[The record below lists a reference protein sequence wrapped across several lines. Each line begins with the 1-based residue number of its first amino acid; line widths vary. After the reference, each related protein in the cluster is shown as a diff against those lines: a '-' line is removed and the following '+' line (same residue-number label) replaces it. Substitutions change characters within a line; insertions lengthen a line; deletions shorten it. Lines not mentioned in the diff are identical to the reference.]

1 MISWAPIWAV
11 VIRYTRVWQK
21 DPNLL
26 LAGLYWPLLD
36 ILIWGFLGTWIA
48 QSQTGL
54 LHNYK
59 IVALLGVLLWQFIA
73 RGCNAICMMI
83 CEEIWAKNVV
93 NLFSLPLRISEWI
106 IGITIFYAIY
116 ISLLTLFCMLVI
128 THLYDIPFW
137 HLLSTFLIFA
147 PPLFFCGIWIGFTC
161 LQIIVS
167 LGKSGIEIGYIF
179 AWFMLP
185 FSGSS
190 YPIEILPAWA
200 QTFSS
205 YLPMSYVFAG
215 MRTYLMYHHDPTPF
229 LIKGYLLSI
238 IYAACSILLFI
249 YAFNRSKKNGLAR
262 LTE

>member
-1 MISWAPIWAV
+1 MISWAPIWAI

-48 QSQTGL
+48 QSQTEQ

-59 IVALLGVLLWQFIA
+59 MVALLGILLWQFIA

-93 NLFSLPLRISEWI
+93 NLFSLPLRI
-106 IGITIFYAIY
+106 A
-116 ISLLTLFCMLVI
+116 
-128 THLYDIPFW
+128 FW
-137 HLLSTFLIFA
+137 DLLSTFLIFA

-167 LGKSGIEIGYIF
+167 LGKSGIEVGYIF

-185 FSGSS
+185 FSGAY
-190 YPIEILPAWA
+190 YPIDILPAWG

-215 MRTYLMYHHDPTPF
+215 VREYLVYQHDPTPF
-229 LIKGYLLSI
+229 LIKGYFLSI
-238 IYAACSILLFI
+238 LYATCSILLFI